1 MQNNRRSI
9 PARLLLCLA
18 ITLLSVPISQAQQ
31 LLDARDGVTIE
42 ALISQKEPTRI
53 RIDNAPIISV
63 FGNIYSSNCATQ
75 TSNKTT
81 AIAATT
87 PSINPAG
94 EVVVECDANKGEIFI
109 RPVKTN
115 TKPINLFIASA
126 NATYTLLL
134 RPTDTPAD
142 TIVIRDQTPSRS
154 GVLPRQTS
162 DMPSG
167 RSANPIRQMKALL
180 VMMATDRIP
189 SDIQVEEVNQLIPL
203 WQEARLTLLRR
214 FTGRGLI
221 GERYQLDNISGNT
234 MVLSEQELDR
244 ANGHV
249 LGIALENHNLRPN
262 DSTNVFVIRMEEA
275 P

>member
-9 PARLLLCLA
+9 PARLLLCLS
-18 ITLLSVPISQAQQ
+18 ITFLSAPASLAQQ

-53 RIDNAPIISV
+53 RIDDVPILSV
-63 FGNIYSSNCATQ
+63 FGNIYSSNCATRPSNQ
-75 TSNKTT
+75 TA
-81 AIAATT
+81 AITATT
-87 PSINPAG
+87 SSINPAG
-94 EVVVECDANKGEIFI
+94 EVVVECDANKGDIFI

-115 TKPINLFIASA
+115 TKPINLFISSA

-142 TIVIRDQTPSRS
+142 TIVIRDQTPPRS
-154 GVLPRQTS
+154 SVSPRLTS

-180 VMMATDRIP
+180 VTMATNRIP
-189 SDIQVEEVNQLIPL
+189 SDIHVEEVNQPIPL

-214 FTGRGLI
+214 YTGRGLI
-221 GERYQLDNISGNT
+221 GERYQLDNISSNT

-249 LGIALENHNLRPN
+249 LGIAVENHNLRPN
-262 DSTNVFVIRMEEA
+262 DSTNVFVIRMEET